1 MKSSHVPY
9 HKWIQAIEWIR
20 DGGRWKSELAEKIG
34 VTKSTA
40 SSLIKRIEEGNAS
53 TDEANAFFREAV
65 RLINERKGF

>member
-9 HKWIQAIEWIR
+9 YKWIQAIEWIR